1 MFDILLVIPA
11 MSYEA
16 FVSAYW
22 ICLITGGGL
31 LVISTV
37 AGASH
42 VGSADVDVD
51 FEIDADV
58 DFDADFDVDAEIPDD
73 FEIDIVH
80 AHEAAGVAAH
90 LASADGAFSL
100 SSWFS
105 LRFVV
110 FATATFGF
118 LGVVLTYMSDLT
130 GAATAG
136 IAIMGG
142 IAVGQVVHQ
151 IIRKIR
157 RNSGNSA
164 PMTADYL
171 KKPVRVTMVIEH
183 PRKGEVAVKLRN
195 AERYI
200 PAVTRRPQTSF
211 KVGDQAFII
220 AYRGGVAEVVSKK
233 EFDFITYKGRGGS
246 S

>member
-1 MFDILLVIPA
+1 MFDILSIIPA

-42 VGSADVDVD
+42 LGGADVDVD

-58 DFDADFDVDAEIPDD
+58 DFDADFDVPDD
-73 FEIDIVH
+73 FDVDIVH
-80 AHEAAGVAAH
+80 AHEAVGAADH
-90 LASADGAFSL
+90 IGAVDGALSL

-110 FATATFGF
+110 FAVATFGF
-118 LGVVLTYMSDLT
+118 LGVVLTHLSEVSQ
-130 GAATAG
+130 AATVG
-136 IAIMGG
+136 IAIIGG
-142 IAVGQVVHQ
+142 IAVGQIVHQ

-164 PMTADYL
+164 LMTVDYL
-171 KKPVRVTMVIEH
+171 KKPARVTMLIEH
-183 PRKGEVAVKLRN
+183 PRKGEVAVKVRN
-195 AERYI
+195 AERFI

>member
-1 MFDILLVIPA
+1 MFDILSIIPA
-11 MSYEA
+11 MSYDA

-42 VGSADVDVD
+42 LGGADVDVD
-51 FEIDADV
+51 FGIDADV
-58 DFDADFDVDAEIPDD
+58 DFDADFDVPDD
-73 FEIDIVH
+73 FDVDIVH
-80 AHEAAGVAAH
+80 AHEAVGAAEH
-90 LASADGAFSL
+90 IGAVDGALSL

-110 FATATFGF
+110 FAVATFGF
-118 LGVVLTYMSDLT
+118 LGVVLTYLSDMT
-130 GAATAG
+130 SAATAG
-136 IAIMGG
+136 IAIIGG
-142 IAVGQVVHQ
+142 IAVGQIVHQ

-195 AERYI
+195 AERFI

>member
-1 MFDILLVIPA
+1 MFDILSIIPA
-11 MSYEA
+11 MSYDA

-31 LVISTV
+31 LVISTLS
-37 AGASH
+37 GASH
-42 VGSADVDVD
+42 LGSADVDVD
-51 FEIDADV
+51 FDIDADV
-58 DFDADFDVDAEIPDD
+58 DFDADFDVDMDIPDD
-73 FEIDIVH
+73 FDVDITH
-80 AHEAAGVAAH
+80 AHEAVGAAEH
-90 LASADGAFSL
+90 LAAADSAISL

-118 LGVVLTYMSDLT
+118 LGVALTYLSDLT
-130 GAATAG
+130 DPATAG
-136 IAIMGG
+136 IAIIGG
-142 IAVGQVVHQ
+142 IAVGQIVHQ

-164 PMTADYL
+164 PMPSDYL
-171 KKPVRVTMVIEH
+171 KKSVRVTMVIEH
-183 PRKGEVAVKLRN
+183 PNKGEVALKLRN
-195 AERYI
+195 AERFI

-233 EFDFITYKGRGGS
+233 EFDFITYKGTGGS